1 MKPMDAKMRMV
12 AVWAASLFA
21 CLIPHPLFGD
31 RWQQLSHQ
39 PMFLLIVPVV
49 LACLS
54 LLVPVRTPMS
64 EEEVEVRL
72 ERKRKA
78 SGWQVLLFLSSLL
91 TVFFGWCLVDACRD
105 TSVHQAERVRDCLEF
120 FGLTVL
126 PLLGVWVALLKL
138 KRLGHLWY

>member
-1 MKPMDAKMRMV
+1 MKPMDARMRMV
-12 AVWAASLFA
+12 MVWAVSLFA
-21 CLIPHPLFGD
+21 CLMPHPLLGD
-31 RWQQLSHQ
+31 RWQQLFHQ
-39 PMFLLIVPVV
+39 PLFLLIVPVA

-64 EEEVEVRL
+64 EEEEEDRL

-78 SGWQVLLFLSSLL
+78 SGWQVLLILSSLL

-105 TSVHQAERVRDCLEF
+105 TSVQQAERVRDCLEF

>member
-1 MKPMDAKMRMV
+1 MKPMDAKTRV
-12 AVWAASLFA
+12 VVVWAASLLV
-21 CLIPHPLFGD
+21 CLMPHPLLGD

-39 PMFLLIVPVV
+39 PLFLLIAPVA

-54 LLVPVRTPMS
+54 LLVPERTHMS
-64 EEEVEVRL
+64 EEEEEDRL

-78 SGWQVLLFLSSLL
+78 SGWQVLLILSSLL
-91 TVFFGWCLVDACRD
+91 TVFFGWCLFDAYRD
-105 TSVHQAERVRDCLEF
+105 TSVQQAERIRDCLEF
-120 FGLTVL
+120 FGLTVF